1 VGLRKHQGA
10 SHVCEEAMKLFS
22 TPFPISQSIDTR
34 IADLSTVQRD
44 CFECGR
50 LVSQANNN

>member
-1 VGLRKHQGA
+1 MGLRKHQGA